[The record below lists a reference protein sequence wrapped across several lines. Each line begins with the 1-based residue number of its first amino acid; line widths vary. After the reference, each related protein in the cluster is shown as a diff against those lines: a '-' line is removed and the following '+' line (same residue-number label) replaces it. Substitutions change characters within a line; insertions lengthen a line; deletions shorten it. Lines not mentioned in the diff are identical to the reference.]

1 MDVLAIGDQ
10 FIPGSAYVEA
20 LATRLDGAQA
30 QARVVEWS
38 GSRADQHATQQRMEV
53 AGPAVVPA
61 PPELLDAVPEAAVLC
76 LHFAPVGPELLR
88 AARALRLVA
97 VARTGLENVDIE
109 TATARGVGVV
119 PVYGRNASAVA
130 ELQVGLMLAEAR
142 DIARADASVKAG
154 RWRKEFSG
162 DPVEIAGRTVGMV
175 GFGHVG
181 QHFATKLAGFGC
193 RLLAF
198 DPYAGAGVLADFG
211 VDRASTLDEIFRESD
226 FVVVQARHTPET
238 ARFIGRAQLAL
249 MRPNAYFINVAR
261 SRVVDTGALYEVLA
275 QGRIAGAG
283 LDVFDDEP
291 LPADSPWRSLDN
303 VTITTHLGGDT
314 VDTNRTSA
322 ALVADAVAE
331 YVRTG
336 RCAAAVNA
344 GPLGW
349 A

>member
-1 MDVLAIGDQ
+1 
-10 FIPGSAYVEA
+10 
-20 LATRLDGAQA
+20 
-30 QARVVEWS
+30 
-38 GSRADQHATQQRMEV
+38 
-53 AGPAVVPA
+53 
-61 PPELLDAVPEAAVLC
+61 
-76 LHFAPVGPELLR
+76 
-88 AARALRLVA
+88 
-97 VARTGLENVDIE
+97 
-109 TATARGVGVV
+109 VV